1 MLIFYSG
8 ADTRASDK
16 SGMNPFMIAVEKNN
30 LEVVTA
36 MMDKDPGLMLFQI
49 GSGSR
54 VFHWALEKGHQRN
67 AFFKVCFFILL
78 IFFYQLEYPLRRAYE
93 VYC

>member
-1 MLIFYSG
+1 
-8 ADTRASDK
+8 
-16 SGMNPFMIAVEKNN
+16 MNPFMIAVEKNN

-36 MMDKDPGLMLFQI
+36 MMDKDPGLIQFQI

-78 IFFYQLEYPLRRAYE
+78 LFFYQL
-93 VYC
+93 

>member
-1 MLIFYSG
+1 
-8 ADTRASDK
+8 
-16 SGMNPFMIAVEKNN
+16 MNPFMIAVEKDN

-67 AFFKVCFFILL
+67 VFFKVCFFILL
-78 IFFYQLEYPLRRAYE
+78 LFFYQL
-93 VYC
+93 